1 MKTLHERMEDMDKG
15 HYVYKGEVV
24 QILGHV
30 LHTGDDGDE
39 YEILLSNGRT
49 LTGWMGGLEK
59 KLEEFTSADG
69 TVAAVVEH
77 RMSQVSTFTPN
88 VMSQLRDAVLDSI
101 RSVREDPKSVA
112 QAKQVFQGVN
122 TLINLAKTEL
132 DFRKYVDSQAKKK

>member
-1 MKTLHERMEDMDKG
+1 MKTLHERMDDMDKG
-15 HYVYKGEVV
+15 YYVYKGEVV

-101 RSVREDPKSVA
+101 RAVREDPKSVS

>member
-1 MKTLHERMEDMDKG
+1 MKTLHERMDDMDKG

-30 LHTGDDGDE
+30 LWTGDDEDE

-49 LTGWMGGLEK
+49 LTGRMDNLERK
-59 KLEEFTSADG
+59 MAEFTSADG

-101 RSVREDPKSVA
+101 RAVREDPKSVA

>member
-101 RSVREDPKSVA
+101 RAVREDPKSVS